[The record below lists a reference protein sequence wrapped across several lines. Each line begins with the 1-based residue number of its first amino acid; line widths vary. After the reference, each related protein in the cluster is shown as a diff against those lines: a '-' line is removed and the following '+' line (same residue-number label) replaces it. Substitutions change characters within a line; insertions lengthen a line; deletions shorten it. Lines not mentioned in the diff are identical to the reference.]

1 MIKRLF
7 LIVLLCA
14 VLSFS
19 SALSEERII
28 LGCGPAKIQL
38 PPGYSIV
45 EDYVQDQSRWYI
57 SDDSKTLINCVNLAA
72 DFSDD
77 SFPLYEN
84 DAGLMKIMTHFQ
96 TRYESDGFSVSFSSA
111 GESAALIVKNSDVT
125 SVIIFHQYG
134 IVGICA
140 SGEQMEH
147 ILNDISVEIED
158 YRESE

>member
-1 MIKRLF
+1 MIKRMF
-7 LIVLLCA
+7 LVVLLCA

-19 SALSEERII
+19 SAIAEEGII
-28 LGCGPAKIQL
+28 LGCGPAKIQI
-38 PPGYSIV
+38 PPGYSLV
-45 EDYVQDQSRWYI
+45 EDYVQDQSRLYI
-57 SDDSKTLINCVNLAA
+57 SDDSKTLIKCVNLAA

-96 TRYESDGFSVSFSSA
+96 TGYEDDGFSVSFSSV
-111 GESAALIVKNSDVT
+111 GESAALIVKNSNVT
-125 SVIIFHQYG
+125 SVIVFHQYG
-134 IVGICA
+134 IVGICV

-147 ILNDISVEIED
+147 VLNDISVEIED

>member
-7 LIVLLCA
+7 LIVFLCA

-19 SALSEERII
+19 FALAEEGII

-45 EDYVQDQSRWYI
+45 EDYAQDQSRLYI
-57 SDDSKTLINCVNLAA
+57 SDDSKTRIKCVNLAA

-84 DAGLMKIMTHFQ
+84 DAGLMKIMLHFKSG
-96 TRYESDGFSVSFSSA
+96 YEEDGFSVSLSTA
-111 GESAALIVKNSDVT
+111 GESAALIVKNNDVI
-125 SVIIFHQYG
+125 SEILFHQYG

-158 YRESE
+158 YRKSE